1 MLLEAIFF
9 SITPCPPTA
18 RRLGFLKENIS
29 IISRYGRCKKKWSN
43 HLSESKRNIE
53 KAIGKSVGNRRVIVF
68 GAGLGYDLPLKKLLF
83 HFEEVVLVD
92 LVHSLPVRWMAW
104 KNSSLK
110 LIVHDVTESLDN
122 IVTGNLSIRSPT
134 RFLDDDQ
141 TDLVISLNI
150 LSQLPILPSVFLEEH
165 LQINQD
171 DIQKMSRTII
181 ECHLDY
187 LSNFSGAVCLIT
199 DIEREIFDSSGK
211 MIKRFSALSDV
222 SFPWESQTWIW
233 EIAPLGEESLDYSV
247 RHKVAGI
254 PSLKDAI
261 KSK

>member
-1 MLLEAIFF
+1 
-9 SITPCPPTA
+9 
-18 RRLGFLKENIS
+18 
-29 IISRYGRCKKKWSN
+29 
-43 HLSESKRNIE
+43 
-53 KAIGKSVGNRRVIVF
+53 
-68 GAGLGYDLPLKKLLF
+68 
-83 HFEEVVLVD
+83 
-92 LVHSLPVRWMAW
+92 MAW
-104 KNSSLK
+104 RNSSLK
-110 LIVHDVTESLDN
+110 LIVHDVTESLDD

-187 LSNFSGAVCLIT
+187 LSNFSGTVCLIT

-211 MIKRFSALSDV
+211 IMRKFSALNDV
-222 SFPWESQTWIW
+222 PFPWQSQTWIW

-247 RHKVAGI
+247 RHRVAGI

-261 KSK
+261 ISK